1 MAEYAAMSEDR
12 AFVIMQVG
20 GKATPDRK
28 RADDVFSYVV
38 TPALREVGLQPYRSD
53 LDPTPGQINQQM
65 LRRLLEARVVI
76 ADLTGRNPNVFYEFG
91 IVHAFARPVIALADS
106 ARSIPFD
113 AHDER
118 VIELGEHGEEL
129 GVRQAEEGKAALRQ
143 ALNVVLASGYVP
155 ASPLTEIAAR
165 RSLDELA
172 PENPIAAELAAI
184 RESLAALG
192 AEIAKERTLWAVD
205 AVSRAVTPARLRR
218 VSLVGPEAAE
228 LLDLLERR
236 ELELSDVER
245 ETLMRLLRGYLRHA
259 PASSR
264 EERTS
269 EPTTY
274 NNATDPEGKW

>member
-1 MAEYAAMSEDR
+1 MSEDR

-20 GKATPDRK
+20 GKASPDRK
-28 RADDVFSYVV
+28 RADDVYSYVV
-38 TPALREVGLQPYRSD
+38 TPALREVSLQPYRSD

-106 ARSIPFD
+106 ARSLPFD

-118 VIELGEHGEEL
+118 VIELGEHGDEL
-129 GVRQAEEGKAALRQ
+129 GVRQAEEGKAALCQ
-143 ALNVVLASGYVP
+143 ALEVVLASGYVP

-172 PENPIAAELAAI
+172 PQNPIAAELAAI
-184 RESLAALG
+184 RESLAALR
-192 AEIAKERTLWAVD
+192 AEIAQERRLWAVDAVD

-218 VSLVGPEAAE
+218 VSLVGPEEVE

-236 ELELSDVER
+236 ELELGDIER
-245 ETLMRLLRGYLRHA
+245 ETMMRLLRRHLRPA
-259 PASSR
+259 PASSS

-269 EPTTY
+269 ETITD
-274 NNATDPEGKW
+274 NNATDPEGKR